1 MKFEVIDPSTEDKIL
16 VYRVSDLSMLD
27 FQEWSDQ
34 SEIAFPLD
42 KLMDEVTNLDSPDP
56 ASMSCRFYIADPIE
70 REALE
75 RLTQLEIEAK
85 ELTHDE
91 FEDML
96 SGIEQRVK
104 TPEVDLKKLLLS
116 VAKTIMRD
124 YPETSG
130 YKVRITDG

>member
-1 MKFEVIDPSTEDKIL
+1 
-16 VYRVSDLSMLD
+16 
-27 FQEWSDQ
+27 
-34 SEIAFPLD
+34 
-42 KLMDEVTNLDSPDP
+42 
-56 ASMSCRFYIADPIE
+56 MSCRFYIADPIE